1 MSKLEIVQ
9 KIANIHNTMAQIQV
23 SGDSAI
29 AMGGALIEMWQ
40 LVGQLQQDIQN
51 DEEQAVKEDTE
62 KGDDKKA

>member
-29 AMGGALIEMWQ
+29 AMGGALIEMRQ
-40 LVGQLQQDIQN
+40 VGQLQQDIQN